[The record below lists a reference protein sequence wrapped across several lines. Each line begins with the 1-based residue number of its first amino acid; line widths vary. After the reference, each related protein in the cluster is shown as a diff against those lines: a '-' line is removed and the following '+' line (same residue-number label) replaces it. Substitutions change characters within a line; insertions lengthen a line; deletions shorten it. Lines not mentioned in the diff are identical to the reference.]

1 MAVPRYDLP
10 DQPRID
16 VADADDQVMYA
27 VQQAANGCQHPADND
42 EIDQDVDQ

>member
-27 VQQAANGCQHPADND
+27 VQQAANGRQRPADEYHVN
-42 EIDQDVDQ
+42 QDVDQ